1 MDKSYTPPSDPGFL
15 SFAVSRA
22 GYGARPGEIEALE
35 RSGFARWIEEQLTP
49 DERADGAAR
58 ARLDALRLP
67 IKYAAGPGTPG
78 PNGVSQIWDA
88 RDEKRPLA
96 TLDQPIESLWPLVDR
111 TVPMDNA
118 ERRRPRDEVIAAT
131 ILRAVHSRW
140 SLRERLVSFW
150 HDHFNVDAFG
160 SDQVTAALP
169 IYDRDVIRA
178 HCLGN
183 FRAFLEAVASSAAMQ
198 YYLSNRSS
206 RAGAAN
212 ENYARELFELHTLGR
227 EAYLNDRYNRWR
239 EVPGALKRA
248 PSGYID
254 EDVYEAARAFTGWT
268 VEDGTRID
276 SRTELP
282 RTGRFRYVE
291 AWHDGYQKRVLA
303 TEFDPFQPPLAD
315 GRKVLDLAADHPATA
330 RFLCTKLI
338 RRFVADKP
346 PASLIAAATAA
357 WQKYRKAPDQ
367 IARVMR
373 VILLSPEFATSRGA
387 KLRRPLELV
396 AAFSRATGLDLVPS
410 EALANEMANAGQRLF
425 GWPTPTGLPDDSDYF
440 LTTNGMR
447 RRWALIIGLADNAW
461 QNGVIPAAAHE
472 AAGQPTPRAL
482 TTYWLRRL
490 GVDAAAE
497 PVILQ
502 ALGRA
507 PDQPVAKPGDGDF
520 AKRLAR
526 IAAYAALAPGFQS
539 C

>member
-1 MDKSYTPPSDPGFL
+1 MDKPYAPPRDPGFL
-15 SFAVSRA
+15 AFALARA
-22 GYGARPGEIEALE
+22 GYGARPGEIEALQ
-35 RSGFARWIEEQLTP
+35 RAGFVGWVEEQLAP
-49 DERADGAAR
+49 EEAADGEVR
-58 ARLDALRLP
+58 ARLAALRLP

-78 PNGVSQIWDA
+78 PNGVPQVWEA
-88 RDEKRPLA
+88 RDEKRPLT
-96 TLDQPIESLWPLVDR
+96 TLDQPIDSLWPLVDR
-111 TVPMDNA
+111 TIAMDNA

-140 SLRERLVSFW
+140 SLRERLVGFW
-150 HDHFNVDAFG
+150 HDHFNVDAFA

-169 IYDRDVIRA
+169 SYDREVIRA

-183 FRAFLEAVASSAAMQ
+183 FRAFLEAVATSAAMQ

-227 EAYLNDRYNRWR
+227 DAYLNDRYNRWR
-239 EVPGALKRA
+239 EVPGAAKRQPA
-248 PSGYID
+248 GYID

-303 TEFDPFQPPLAD
+303 VEFDPFRPAMAD
-315 GRKVLDLAADHPATA
+315 GRKVLDLVADHPATA
-330 RFLCTKLI
+330 RFLCTKLV

-346 PASLIAAATAA
+346 PASLVAAATAA
-357 WQKYRKAPDQ
+357 WQKHRKAPDQ
-367 IARVMR
+367 IARVLR
-373 VILLSPEFATSRGA
+373 VILLSPEFAASRGM
-387 KLRRPLELV
+387 KLRRPLEIV
-396 AAFSRATGLDLVPS
+396 AAFSRATELDLVPS
-410 EALANEMANAGQRLF
+410 EGLANEMANAGQRLF
-425 GWPTPTGLPDDSDYF
+425 GWPAPTGLPDDADYF

-461 QNGVIPAAAHE
+461 QNGVIPAVAHR
-472 AAGQPTPRAL
+472 AAGTPTPRAL
-482 TTYWLRRL
+482 TAYWLRRL
-490 GVDAAAE
+490 GADAADE
-497 PVILQ
+497 PVIVE

-507 PDQPVAKPGDGDF
+507 PDQPVGRPDEADY

-526 IAAYAALAPGFQS
+526 IAAYAALVPSFQS